1 MGLPYIVIEGRAI
14 GDAEIKFTT
23 GGKAYAKF
31 RVAASDSKKDDAGNW
46 ETTETLFVNVT
57 VWDDAE
63 KIAEKVLR
71 GSGVTVAGR
80 IHEREFEHNGEKRRS
95 LEMKFPMVS
104 VLPPRNGQ
112 QQGQSQ
118 PRQQPA
124 GDPWATSAGPS
135 PSAWPA
141 TNTSEHAPF

>member
-14 GDAEIKFTT
+14 GDAELKFTT

-104 VLPPRNGQ
+104 VRPARDQ
-112 QQGQSQ
+112 QQAAPQQSGGWGA
-118 PRQQPA
+118 PPTTAAPA
-124 GDPWATSAGPS
+124 ADPWGA
-135 PSAWPA
+135 PA
-141 TNTSEHAPF
+141 PTGGVPPF

>member
-14 GDAEIKFTT
+14 GDAELKFTT

-104 VLPPRNGQ
+104 VRPARDQ
-112 QQGQSQ
+112 QQAAPQQSGGWGA
-118 PRQQPA
+118 QPA
-124 GDPWATSAGPS
+124 PAAPADPWGAPASGGP
-135 PSAWPA
+135 
-141 TNTSEHAPF
+141 APF

>member
-124 GDPWATSAGPS
+124 GDPWATPAGSS